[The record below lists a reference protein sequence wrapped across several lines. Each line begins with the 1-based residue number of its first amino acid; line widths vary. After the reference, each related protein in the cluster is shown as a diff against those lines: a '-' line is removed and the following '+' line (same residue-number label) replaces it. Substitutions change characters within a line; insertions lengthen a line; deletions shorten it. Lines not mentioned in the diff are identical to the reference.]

1 MRKKLLILT
10 LVAFTQNQSLE
21 EELAGLEEELI
32 NAGFDWL
39 VNATIDENLD
49 TSTIEVFT
57 QNGNETLAVF
67 ENIQEEKFYKI
78 YLTNLNGTQDVFD
91 LRING
96 SIEFDQILDPAPTM
110 STVKINSTT
119 NASNEN
125 LKGYCNA
132 TDADGDDLA
141 YQYQWY
147 NGSTV
152 YLNGTLFK
160 EGTISTGNLHTCG
173 IRANDSRVLCGG
185 YGDFGQLGDENS
197 KSHNV
202 LNPNLTTDSS
212 AYSSV
217 SAGYIHT
224 CGIRANDSRVLC
236 WGYGGSG
243 RLGDGDSTSH
253 NVSNP
258 NLTTDSSAYLSV
270 SSGISSH
277 TCGIRANDSR
287 VLCWGDSGSGK
298 LGDGQASTDRTSPY
312 PTTDNSSY
320 SSVSAGYSHTCGIR
334 TNDSRI
340 LCWGQGDYGQ
350 LGDGSTS
357 AHYSSD
363 PNVTT
368 DSSAYANINAGDYH
382 TCGIRANDSRVLC
395 WGTGDDG
402 QVGDGTSTERTNPTL
417 TSDTSAYSSISAGG
431 DNALGRSHTCGI
443 RASDG
448 RVLCWGDGGYYQT
461 GDGGT
466 TDNTVPTLTS
476 DSSPYKK
483 GFSSGEE
490 ILISILGNS
499 FLNKNNIWK
508 WSCRAYDFTEYS
520 SWMNSSTVTISDG
533 RSPIMVINSPQNIT
547 YTTSTIIFNITA
559 TDESGVGVCKY
570 SLDGATNK
578 SMTNITASQW
588 NATNS
593 SMTNQTHTVKF
604 YCNDSLGN
612 MGDTQTIFRINNNP
626 IVQTATINSTTNKSN
641 ESIKGYCNATDTDG
655 DDLIYQYQWYNGS
668 TVYYNGTLF
677 KEDSISASFEYTCG
691 IRASDSRVLCWGES
705 LYGRLGDGQNGVDV
719 LNPNLTT
726 DNSSYISVSAG
737 YYFSCGIRANDSRIL
752 CWGEGEYGRL
762 GDGNN
767 SIHNVVS
774 PNITT
779 DSSVYSSVS
788 AGDYHTCGIRA
799 SDGRVLCWGQSDY
812 YQLGD
817 GQNTLDRN
825 ESTLTTDTSA
835 YKKGFGSGNETLVS
849 ILGNAFIKKG
859 EIWKMGCRA
868 YDFNGYS
875 SWMNSSTITILSG
888 PPTMATVKINSTT
901 STTSDNING
910 YCNATD
916 KDGDD
921 LAYQYQWYNGSTVYF
936 NGTIFKDGSIST
948 GYYFSCGIRA
958 NDSRVLCWG
967 QGLYGQLGDGQ
978 NTINRTSPY
987 LTTDIS
993 SYKMISAGYYH
1004 TCGIRANDSRVLCWG
1019 ESLYGRLGDGQ
1030 NGVDVLNPNVT
1041 TDNSSYFSVSAGGYH
1056 SCGIRANDSRVLCWG
1071 YGLYGQVGNSGTTD
1085 NLIPNVTTDAS
1096 SYKSASAGYYHSC
1109 GIRAN
1114 DSRVLCWGRGDWG
1127 NLGDRE
1133 ITNNLVPNITTDSS
1147 IYSSVSPGGY
1157 HTCGIRANDSR
1168 VLCWG
1173 YGNYGQLGDG
1183 NNASHSVLRPNITT
1197 DSSPYKKGF
1206 SSSEEVLVS
1215 ILGNAYLNVGQN
1227 WSLGCRSYDFSSY
1240 SDWMNSSVMT
1250 INTAPVMQTVK
1261 INSTTNT
1268 STESI
1273 KGYCNATDFEGSDL
1287 GYQYQWYNGSTLSI
1301 NGTIFKEGSISA
1313 GWYSACGIRAN
1324 DSRVVCWG
1332 YGAFG
1337 VLGDGSTTDNLI
1349 PNVTADASAYKS
1361 VSVGD
1366 SHACGIRQ
1374 NDSRVLCWGR
1384 CSNDACGDGQ
1394 TTIDRYTPYPMTD
1407 SSEYLMISASNYY
1420 TCGIRA
1426 NDSRV
1431 LCWGWG
1437 DRGEMGDGISA
1448 AHTNPIATLTT
1459 DTSGYK
1465 FITTGDDSSTHSC
1478 GIRLND
1484 SRVLCWGEGSDGQLG
1499 DGDNSSHNNPNPN
1512 ITTDSSAYTS
1522 IALGYLHTCGIRA
1535 NDSRVLCWGNGYAG
1549 QLGDGIIASHE
1560 VGNPT
1565 LINDASPYL
1574 IITSG
1579 YENTCGIRQS
1589 DKRVLCWGS
1598 GTLGGIGNGNNVD
1611 VGTPTLTLDSS
1622 AYSRI
1627 TGGFEYYCGIR
1638 TNDSRVLCW
1647 GYGDYGALGDS
1658 STAVHNTLFPNL
1670 TVDNSSYVKGFSSG
1684 NETLVSTLASSFI
1697 KKGENWK
1704 ISCRAY
1710 DFTSYSSWMN
1720 STTMTIL
1727 NGPPVMAT
1735 VKINSTTNTKNN
1747 SIYGYCNATDEESDD
1762 LAYQYQWYNGST
1774 VYFNGTLIK
1783 EGSISTGH
1791 YFSCGIRA
1799 NDSRVLCWGQGLYG
1813 QLGDGQN
1820 TINRTSPYLTT
1831 DISSYSSISA
1841 GEVHTCGIRAND
1853 SRVLCWGESQ
1863 YGRLGDTQNGV
1874 DVLNPNLTT
1883 DSSPYTI
1890 ANAGYLHTC
1899 GIRTNDSRVLCWGY
1913 GANGQVGDGEN
1924 PNNLIPNIT

>member
-10 LVAFTQNQSLE
+10 LVALTQNQSLE

-173 IRANDSRVLCGG
+173 IRANDSRVLCWGEGANGRLGDEGTGDNTVPNITTDNSPYSSVSAGYQHTCGIRQNDSRVLCWG
-185 YGDFGQLGDENS
+185 YGDFGQLGDGNS
-197 KSHNV
+197 TSHNV

-212 AYSSV
+212 AYS
-217 SAGYIHT
+217 
-224 CGIRANDSRVLC
+224 
-236 WGYGGSG
+236 
-243 RLGDGDSTSH
+243 
-253 NVSNP
+253 
-258 NLTTDSSAYLSV
+258 SV

-691 IRASDSRVLCWGES
+691 IRASDSRVLCWGEGSYGRQGDGSTTDNLVPTLTSDISPYISVSTGYQHTCGIRVNDSRVLCWGES

-737 YYFSCGIRANDSRIL
+737 YYFSCGIRANDSR
-752 CWGEGEYGRL
+752 
-762 GDGNN
+762 
-767 SIHNVVS
+767 
-774 PNITT
+774 
-779 DSSVYSSVS
+779 
-788 AGDYHTCGIRA
+788 
-799 SDGRVLCWGQSDY
+799 VLCWGDSLY
-812 YQLGD
+812 GQLGD
-817 GQNTLDRN
+817 GQTTFDMNT
-825 ESTLTTDTSA
+825 STLTTDTSA
-835 YKKGFGSGNETLVS
+835 YS
-849 ILGNAFIKKG
+849 
-859 EIWKMGCRA
+859 
-868 YDFNGYS
+868 
-875 SWMNSSTITILSG
+875 
-888 PPTMATVKINSTT
+888 
-901 STTSDNING
+901 
-910 YCNATD
+910 
-916 KDGDD
+916 
-921 LAYQYQWYNGSTVYF
+921 
-936 NGTIFKDGSIST
+936 SISA
-948 GYYFSCGIRA
+948 GYQHTCGIRV

-967 QGLYGQLGDGQ
+967 ETANGRVGDGQ
-978 NTINRTSPY
+978 TTTDRTSPY
-987 LTTDIS
+987 QTTDS
-993 SYKMISAGYYH
+993 SAYSSVSAGSLH

-1114 DSRVLCWGRGDWG
+1114 DSRVLCWG
-1127 NLGDRE
+1127 
-1133 ITNNLVPNITTDSS
+1133 
-1147 IYSSVSPGGY
+1147 
-1157 HTCGIRANDSR
+1157 
-1168 VLCWG
+1168 

-1183 NNASHSVLRPNITT
+1183 NNTSHSVLRPNITT

-1227 WSLGCRSYDFSSY
+1227 
-1240 SDWMNSSVMT
+1240 
-1250 INTAPVMQTVK
+1250 
-1261 INSTTNT
+1261 
-1268 STESI
+1268 
-1273 KGYCNATDFEGSDL
+1273 
-1287 GYQYQWYNGSTLSI
+1287 
-1301 NGTIFKEGSISA
+1301 
-1313 GWYSACGIRAN
+1313 
-1324 DSRVVCWG
+1324 
-1332 YGAFG
+1332 
-1337 VLGDGSTTDNLI
+1337 
-1349 PNVTADASAYKS
+1349 
-1361 VSVGD
+1361 
-1366 SHACGIRQ
+1366 
-1374 NDSRVLCWGR
+1374 
-1384 CSNDACGDGQ
+1384 
-1394 TTIDRYTPYPMTD
+1394 
-1407 SSEYLMISASNYY
+1407 
-1420 TCGIRA
+1420 
-1426 NDSRV
+1426 
-1431 LCWGWG
+1431 
-1437 DRGEMGDGISA
+1437 
-1448 AHTNPIATLTT
+1448 
-1459 DTSGYK
+1459 
-1465 FITTGDDSSTHSC
+1465 
-1478 GIRLND
+1478 
-1484 SRVLCWGEGSDGQLG
+1484 
-1499 DGDNSSHNNPNPN
+1499 
-1512 ITTDSSAYTS
+1512 
-1522 IALGYLHTCGIRA
+1522 
-1535 NDSRVLCWGNGYAG
+1535 
-1549 QLGDGIIASHE
+1549 
-1560 VGNPT
+1560 
-1565 LINDASPYL
+1565 
-1574 IITSG
+1574 
-1579 YENTCGIRQS
+1579 
-1589 DKRVLCWGS
+1589 
-1598 GTLGGIGNGNNVD
+1598 
-1611 VGTPTLTLDSS
+1611 
-1622 AYSRI
+1622 
-1627 TGGFEYYCGIR
+1627 
-1638 TNDSRVLCW
+1638 
-1647 GYGDYGALGDS
+1647 
-1658 STAVHNTLFPNL
+1658 
-1670 TVDNSSYVKGFSSG
+1670 
-1684 NETLVSTLASSFI
+1684 
-1697 KKGENWK
+1697 
-1704 ISCRAY
+1704 
-1710 DFTSYSSWMN
+1710 
-1720 STTMTIL
+1720 
-1727 NGPPVMAT
+1727 
-1735 VKINSTTNTKNN
+1735 
-1747 SIYGYCNATDEESDD
+1747 
-1762 LAYQYQWYNGST
+1762 
-1774 VYFNGTLIK
+1774 
-1783 EGSISTGH
+1783 
-1791 YFSCGIRA
+1791 
-1799 NDSRVLCWGQGLYG
+1799 
-1813 QLGDGQN
+1813 
-1820 TINRTSPYLTT
+1820 
-1831 DISSYSSISA
+1831 
-1841 GEVHTCGIRAND
+1841 
-1853 SRVLCWGESQ
+1853 
-1863 YGRLGDTQNGV
+1863 
-1874 DVLNPNLTT
+1874 
-1883 DSSPYTI
+1883 
-1890 ANAGYLHTC
+1890 
-1899 GIRTNDSRVLCWGY
+1899 
-1913 GANGQVGDGEN
+1913 
-1924 PNNLIPNIT
+1924 

>member
-1 MRKKLLILT
+1 MKNKLLILT
-10 LVAFTQNQSLE
+10 LVALTIIGVVIAQNQSLE

-57 QNGNETLAVF
+57 QNGNEPLAVF

-173 IRANDSRVLCGG
+173 IRANDSRVLCWGEGANGRLGDEGTGDNTVPNITTDNSPYSSVSAGYQHTCGIRQNDSRVLCWG
-185 YGDFGQLGDENS
+185 YGDFGQLGDGNS
-197 KSHNV
+197 TSHNV

-236 WGYGGSG
+236 WGE
-243 RLGDGDSTSH
+243 
-253 NVSNP
+253 
-258 NLTTDSSAYLSV
+258 
-270 SSGISSH
+270 
-277 TCGIRANDSR
+277 
-287 VLCWGDSGSGK
+287 SGSGK
-298 LGDGQASTDRTSPY
+298 LGEGQASTDRTSPY

-490 ILISILGNS
+490 ILFSILGNS

-508 WSCRAYDFTEYS
+508 LSCRAYDFTEYS

-626 IVQTATINSTTNKSN
+626 IVQTVKINSTTNSSA
-641 ESIKGYCNATDTDG
+641 EDIKGYCNATDTDG
-655 DDLIYQYQWYNGS
+655 DDLAYQYQWYNGS
-668 TVYYNGTLF
+668 TVYFNGTLF
-677 KEDSISASFEYTCG
+677 KDGSISAGEFHTCG
-691 IRASDSRVLCWGES
+691 IRASDSRVLCWGEGSYGRQGDGSTTDNLVPTLTSDISPYISVSTGYQHTCGIRVNDSRVLCWGES

-737 YYFSCGIRANDSRIL
+737 YYFSCGIRANDSR
-752 CWGEGEYGRL
+752 
-762 GDGNN
+762 
-767 SIHNVVS
+767 
-774 PNITT
+774 
-779 DSSVYSSVS
+779 
-788 AGDYHTCGIRA
+788 
-799 SDGRVLCWGQSDY
+799 VLCWGDSLY
-812 YQLGD
+812 GQLGD
-817 GQNTLDRN
+817 GQTTFDMNT
-825 ESTLTTDTSA
+825 STLTTDTSA
-835 YKKGFGSGNETLVS
+835 YS
-849 ILGNAFIKKG
+849 
-859 EIWKMGCRA
+859 
-868 YDFNGYS
+868 
-875 SWMNSSTITILSG
+875 
-888 PPTMATVKINSTT
+888 
-901 STTSDNING
+901 
-910 YCNATD
+910 
-916 KDGDD
+916 
-921 LAYQYQWYNGSTVYF
+921 
-936 NGTIFKDGSIST
+936 SISA
-948 GYYFSCGIRA
+948 GYQHTCGIRV

-967 QGLYGQLGDGQ
+967 ETANGRVGDGQ
-978 NTINRTSPY
+978 TTTDRTSPY
-987 LTTDIS
+987 QTTDS
-993 SYKMISAGYYH
+993 SAYSSVSAGSLH

-1114 DSRVLCWGRGDWG
+1114 DSRVLCWG
-1127 NLGDRE
+1127 
-1133 ITNNLVPNITTDSS
+1133 
-1147 IYSSVSPGGY
+1147 
-1157 HTCGIRANDSR
+1157 
-1168 VLCWG
+1168 

-1183 NNASHSVLRPNITT
+1183 NNTSHSVLRPNITT

-1227 WSLGCRSYDFSSY
+1227 WSLGCRSYDF
-1240 SDWMNSSVMT
+1240 
-1250 INTAPVMQTVK
+1250 
-1261 INSTTNT
+1261 T
-1268 STESI
+1268 S
-1273 KGYCNATDFEGSDL
+1273 
-1287 GYQYQWYNGSTLSI
+1287 
-1301 NGTIFKEGSISA
+1301 
-1313 GWYSACGIRAN
+1313 
-1324 DSRVVCWG
+1324 
-1332 YGAFG
+1332 
-1337 VLGDGSTTDNLI
+1337 
-1349 PNVTADASAYKS
+1349 
-1361 VSVGD
+1361 
-1366 SHACGIRQ
+1366 
-1374 NDSRVLCWGR
+1374 
-1384 CSNDACGDGQ
+1384 
-1394 TTIDRYTPYPMTD
+1394 
-1407 SSEYLMISASNYY
+1407 
-1420 TCGIRA
+1420 
-1426 NDSRV
+1426 
-1431 LCWGWG
+1431 
-1437 DRGEMGDGISA
+1437 
-1448 AHTNPIATLTT
+1448 
-1459 DTSGYK
+1459 
-1465 FITTGDDSSTHSC
+1465 
-1478 GIRLND
+1478 
-1484 SRVLCWGEGSDGQLG
+1484 
-1499 DGDNSSHNNPNPN
+1499 
-1512 ITTDSSAYTS
+1512 
-1522 IALGYLHTCGIRA
+1522 
-1535 NDSRVLCWGNGYAG
+1535 
-1549 QLGDGIIASHE
+1549 
-1560 VGNPT
+1560 
-1565 LINDASPYL
+1565 
-1574 IITSG
+1574 
-1579 YENTCGIRQS
+1579 
-1589 DKRVLCWGS
+1589 
-1598 GTLGGIGNGNNVD
+1598 
-1611 VGTPTLTLDSS
+1611 
-1622 AYSRI
+1622 
-1627 TGGFEYYCGIR
+1627 
-1638 TNDSRVLCW
+1638 
-1647 GYGDYGALGDS
+1647 
-1658 STAVHNTLFPNL
+1658 
-1670 TVDNSSYVKGFSSG
+1670 
-1684 NETLVSTLASSFI
+1684 
-1697 KKGENWK
+1697 
-1704 ISCRAY
+1704 
-1710 DFTSYSSWMN
+1710 
-1720 STTMTIL
+1720 
-1727 NGPPVMAT
+1727 
-1735 VKINSTTNTKNN
+1735 
-1747 SIYGYCNATDEESDD
+1747 
-1762 LAYQYQWYNGST
+1762 
-1774 VYFNGTLIK
+1774 
-1783 EGSISTGH
+1783 
-1791 YFSCGIRA
+1791 
-1799 NDSRVLCWGQGLYG
+1799 
-1813 QLGDGQN
+1813 
-1820 TINRTSPYLTT
+1820 
-1831 DISSYSSISA
+1831 
-1841 GEVHTCGIRAND
+1841 
-1853 SRVLCWGESQ
+1853 
-1863 YGRLGDTQNGV
+1863 
-1874 DVLNPNLTT
+1874 
-1883 DSSPYTI
+1883 
-1890 ANAGYLHTC
+1890 
-1899 GIRTNDSRVLCWGY
+1899 
-1913 GANGQVGDGEN
+1913 
-1924 PNNLIPNIT
+1924 